1 MNNRN
6 IFVVLVVLCLA
17 LFILP
22 FRKIEWGKF
31 RWLQS
36 ETVTVTGEA
45 KTTQKNQIASFN
57 AGVNV
62 IKEKKE
68 EAVAEANQKMDA
80 LIKAV
85 KDFGIPEKDIET
97 QNMSVYQ
104 QQEQI
109 YSGVRTP
116 TTNKASQWVVN
127 NSIAIT
133 LRDTNKVNDLAN
145 LLNTSGA
152 NNVYG
157 PNFRM
162 DDTNEIEKTLYNE
175 AIEDAKEKATL
186 IAKASGRKLGK
197 VVTVNDNG
205 VSGSVY
211 PVYALKSSADS
222 GMGGG
227 AVAEPGSATINKSMT
242 VVFEFN

>member
-31 RWLQS
+31 RWLQP

-45 KTTQKNQIASFN
+45 KTTQKNQIANFS

-62 IKEKKE
+62 VKEKKE
-68 EAVAEANQKMDA
+68 EAVMEANQKMDA

-85 KDFGIPEKDIET
+85 KDFGIPDKDIET

-104 QQEQI
+104 QQDPSKPKV
-109 YSGVRTP
+109 SG
-116 TTNKASQWVVN
+116 SWSVN
-127 NSIAIT
+127 NSISIT

-145 LLNTSGA
+145 LLNASGA

-162 DDTNEIEKTLYNE
+162 DDTSNVEKTLYE
-175 AIEDAKEKATL
+175 AAIQDAKDKATL

-205 VSGSVY
+205 ISGSVY
-211 PVYALKSSADS
+211 PVYALKSSTDN

-227 AVAEPGSATINKSMT
+227 AVVEPGSATINKSMT

>member
-6 IFVVLVVLCLA
+6 IFVALVVLFLA

-36 ETVTVTGEA
+36 ETITVTGEA
-45 KTTQKNQIASFN
+45 KTTEKNQIASFN

-62 IKEKKE
+62 MKEKKE
-68 EAVAEANQKMDA
+68 DAISEANQKMDA

-104 QQEQI
+104 QQEA
-109 YSGVRTP
+109 VRP
-116 TTNKASQWVVN
+116 SNQWVVN
-127 NSIAIT
+127 NSVLIT
-133 LRDTNKVNDLAN
+133 LRDVDKVNDLAN
-145 LLNTSGA
+145 LLNVSGA

-162 DDTNEIEKTLYNE
+162 DDTSNVEKTLYE
-175 AIEDAKEKATL
+175 AAIQDAKDKATL

-205 VSGSVY
+205 ISGGVY
-211 PVYALKSSADS
+211 PVYALKSSMDS

-227 AVAEPGSATINKSMT
+227 AVAEPGSATVSKSMT

>member
-6 IFVVLVVLCLA
+6 IFVALVVLFLA

-36 ETVTVTGEA
+36 ETITVTGEA

-85 KDFGIPEKDIET
+85 KDFGIPDKDIET

-104 QQEQI
+104 QQD
-109 YSGVRTP
+109 P
-116 TTNKASQWVVN
+116 SQPKINGRWSVN
-127 NSIAIT
+127 NSISIT
-133 LRDTNKVNDLAN
+133 LRDTNKVNDLVN
-145 LLNTSGA
+145 LLNSSGA

-162 DDTNEIEKTLYNE
+162 DDTNEIEKTLYDE
-175 AIEDAKEKATL
+175 AISDAREKATL

-211 PVYALKSSADS
+211 PAYALKSSMDS

-227 AVAEPGSATINKSMT
+227 AVSEPGSATISKTMT